1 LVDSAFGGLQEIASA
16 LVATKDRDLLLD
28 FTPWLITKHPAQ
40 GVSVSFIRMIS
51 DVNSSWWLDVES
63 TSIRK
68 R

>member
-40 GVSVSFIRMIS
+40 GVSVSFIRMIP
-51 DVNSSWWLDVES
+51 DVNSSW
-63 TSIRK
+63 
-68 R
+68 